1 MFTTSV
7 GVPSLHY
14 MQCCTSNMSV
24 WRAIMYIDRIR
35 GAVGVVLQM
44 STTKHQMVELCTW
57 TGERPKGKVL
67 CAEVKSR
74 SKGRKLRYISRGMF
88 SRLHYRSLQALFR
101 DELNIYH
108 ISISKY
114 LFYLL
119 FFNISSVS
127 IPSTVYF
134 NLCYISYI
142 QYIYQLTFCFKKEFS
157 QMSIE

>member
-1 MFTTSV
+1 MFTISV

-14 MQCCTSNMSV
+14 MQCCTSNMNV
-24 WRAIMYIDRIR
+24 WRAIMYGDRIR
-35 GAVGVVLQM
+35 GTVGVVLHM
-44 STTKHQMVELCTW
+44 STTKDRMVELCMW
-57 TGERPKGKVL
+57 AGERPKGKVL
-67 CAEVKSR
+67 CADVRSR
-74 SKGRKLRYISRGMF
+74 SKGQKLRYISRGMF
-88 SRLHYRSLQALFR
+88 SRLHYLSLKALFR

-108 ISISKY
+108 ISICKY